1 VHHSW
6 RVSPKKRRICAG
18 GACVAGR
25 MHLCTGVCRFV
36 EAFVRQGRMSLA
48 WDRVSACVW
57 SPNRGVCH
65 RWGRPCS
72 GSYGA
77 RWHGDDGHSGGRRS
91 MCHCCLVVVRKQG
104 AHDEQSCVA
113 ARNPCSCYAQLGD
126 GALDVKVQISRGA
139 DGSRREL
146 DMEATPSTR
155 GCCNPKAPCQ
165 D

>member
-1 VHHSW
+1 M
-6 RVSPKKRRICAG
+6 
-18 GACVAGR
+18 ACVTEEEAYLR
-25 MHLCTGVCRFV
+25 WWGVCRR
-36 EAFVRQGRMSLA
+36 EDAFVHRRLSLCGGVCAPGAYVARMGPCVGLWSL
-48 WDRVSACVW
+48 
-57 SPNRGVCH
+57 NRGVCH

-72 GSYGA
+72 SSYGA

-91 MCHCCLVVVRKQG
+91 MCHCCLVVVHKQG